1 MKKGIKMKEKREL
14 NIIFTRGGS
23 GSISPKLA
31 IPKKWIDQL
40 KITEN
45 DKMIEA
51 EITENNE
58 IIIRKK
64 GE

>member
-1 MKKGIKMKEKREL
+1 MKEKREL

-23 GSISPKLA
+23 GSITTKIA

-45 DKMIEA
+45 AKMIEA
-51 EITENNE
+51 EITEENE